1 MENKIRFIKKK
12 RKEASEFKFE
22 GSIMMNMWRK
32 KKENRFPKGS
42 GSLPEQAALTKSRF
56 VYRFEPCVNRRRK
69 GFYVDIK
76 TNDARVDLGWFSI
89 SLRVCL

>member
-32 KKENRFPKGS
+32 KKK
-42 GSLPEQAALTKSRF
+42 
-56 VYRFEPCVNRRRK
+56 
-69 GFYVDIK
+69 K
-76 TNDARVDLGWFSI
+76 TDFQRGQDLFQNK
-89 SLRVCL
+89 LL